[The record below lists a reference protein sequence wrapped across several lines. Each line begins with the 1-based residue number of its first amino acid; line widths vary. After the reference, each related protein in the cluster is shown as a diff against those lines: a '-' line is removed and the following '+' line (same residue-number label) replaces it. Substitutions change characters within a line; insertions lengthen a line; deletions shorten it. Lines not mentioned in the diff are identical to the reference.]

1 MVLGVCPDF
10 WITPP
15 KMNVSNSQYSLL
27 EQLPGDI
34 LKGLGADDK
43 GMMVTWPFCIS
54 VRLPNQITVSKS
66 LPLITLDP
74 FKSQIKQVCPLL
86 PTWLTKI

>member
-1 MVLGVCPDF
+1 MTVYGF
-10 WITPP
+10 KTIR
-15 KMNVSNSQYSLL
+15 NVSFLAKFGPFLALAGAVLL
-27 EQLPGDI
+27 MIP
-34 LKGLGADDK
+34 
-43 GMMVTWPFCIS
+43 WPFCIS

>member
-1 MVLGVCPDF
+1 MTVYGF
-10 WITPP
+10 KTIR
-15 KMNVSNSQYSLL
+15 NVSFLAKFGPFLALAGAVLL
-27 EQLPGDI
+27 MIP
-34 LKGLGADDK
+34 
-43 GMMVTWPFCIS
+43 WPFCIS

-66 LPLITLDP
+66 LPLITLGP